1 MIVMGYGGYYGIYCW
16 NSWIFFAG
24 KVKRP
29 MDYPQVVAV
38 IGIFWLHD
46 HVKRDD

>member
-1 MIVMGYGGYYGIYCW
+1 MGYIAGILGY
-16 NSWIFFAG
+16 FLQG
-24 KVKRP
+24 KSKGAWVS
-29 MDYPQVVAV
+29 PQVVAV

>member
-1 MIVMGYGGYYGIYCW
+1 MGYIAGILGY
-16 NSWIFFAG
+16 FLQG